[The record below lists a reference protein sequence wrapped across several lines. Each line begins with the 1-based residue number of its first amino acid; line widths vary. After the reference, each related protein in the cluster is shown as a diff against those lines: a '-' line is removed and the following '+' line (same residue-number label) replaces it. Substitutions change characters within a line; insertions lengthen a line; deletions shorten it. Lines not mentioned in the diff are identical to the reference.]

1 MNLTLP
7 CLLPMLSKTWKNDP
21 ELLQSG
27 GHGALPCV
35 QEWDWEWCF
44 QLPNWAAKCLHSP
57 KESRPELPRSQ
68 ADKHMD
74 WYLKGAKLLGI
85 FKMDFHD
92 MQHPYFSLELSTDAL
107 KESMRMSGTDRPCES
122 SGFSVLPHLPY
133 KNGWFLFFLSYACD
147 L

>member
-7 CLLPMLSKTWKNDP
+7 CLLLILSKTWKYDP

-27 GHGALPCV
+27 GHGTLPYD
-35 QEWDWEWCF
+35 QEEILRRV
-44 QLPNWAAKCLHSP
+44 LPASKLGSKMFTFP
-57 KESRPELPRSQ
+57 KGSRPELPRSQ

-85 FKMDFHD
+85 VKMNFHV

-122 SGFSVLPHLPY
+122 SSFFVLPHLPY
-133 KNGWFLFFLSYACD
+133 KNVWFLFFLSYACD